1 MTNFKRTTKLKVNRT
16 QVKNS
21 CGKGKKGC
29 NYEGEPTLKTLVKIV
44 A

>member
-1 MTNFKRTTKLKVNRT
+1 MRKFKQAKDR
-16 QVKNS
+16 QQIKNS

-29 NYEGEPTLKTLVKIV
+29 NYEGEPTLKTKVKIS